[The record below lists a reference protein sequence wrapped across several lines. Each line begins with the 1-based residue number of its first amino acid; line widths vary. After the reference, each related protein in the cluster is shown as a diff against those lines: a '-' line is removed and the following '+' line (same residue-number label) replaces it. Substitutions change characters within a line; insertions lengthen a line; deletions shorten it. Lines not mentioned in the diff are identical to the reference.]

1 MYRLTPRAMDLRPCR
16 GFVMSVLILLAT
28 GCPSPTTSD
37 KPTNPFRDLP
47 AIGFSASPKDV
58 TEDIVPLGEL
68 AAGDEIVVEVIGQRI
83 EAVLLL
89 AGDSEFDNAGR
100 IAGGGSP
107 NRSLVFRIVE
117 AARYFVYIQF
127 DPRLATFQRRAQIV
141 VTRGDSEAQP
151 PPRQSVIIRFAD
163 GWLSEPGLWD
173 EEDGTGDEQAL
184 LEDITEVVRA
194 GIMERLGAI
203 FDGAPDKTPIDIV
216 DERDPLP
223 SGLYST
229 VTFSPRRVTVLDH
242 QRECTG
248 QLPPDIALP
257 TVSSS
262 MAGLSDEC
270 RAPVVFGEVLECGGR
285 PDAGNRVLDD
295 EAVVY
300 VGSFQG
306 RGENCRFAV
315 INSVNNVILALARTA
330 AHEIGHLVGLYHV
343 PLTDIME
350 RAPTL
355 SFQRELDFNRG
366 QIVLDRGRPL
376 QTSEVDNV
384 INGGLEVLFEPVV
397 LTTIIQD
404 PEFYFRIIF
413 SGTR

>member
-1 MYRLTPRAMDLRPCR
+1 VEVRTRSVDGRIHLSVGGTPRL
-16 GFVMSVLILLAT
+16 V
-28 GCPSPTTSD
+28 
-37 KPTNPFRDLP
+37 
-47 AIGFSASPKDV
+47 ASRVDV
-58 TEDIVPLGEL
+58 T
-68 AAGDEIVVEVIGQRI
+68 
-83 EAVLLL
+83 
-89 AGDSEFDNAGR
+89 
-100 IAGGGSP
+100 
-107 NRSLVFRIVE
+107 
-117 AARYFVYIQF
+117 
-127 DPRLATFQRRAQIV
+127 
-141 VTRGDSEAQP
+141 
-151 PPRQSVIIRFAD
+151 
-163 GWLSEPGLWD
+163 
-173 EEDGTGDEQAL
+173 
-184 LEDITEVVRA
+184 
-194 GIMERLGAI
+194 
-203 FDGAPDKTPIDIV
+203 
-216 DERDPLP
+216 
-223 SGLYST
+223 
-229 VTFSPRRVTVLDH
+229 
-242 QRECTG
+242 
-248 QLPPDIALP
+248 
-257 TVSSS
+257 
-262 MAGLSDEC
+262 
-270 RAPVVFGEVLECGGR
+270 
-285 PDAGNRVLDD
+285 GNRVLDD